1 MKATFSSIH
10 RAVRASALALAFALL
25 LAPAGCGPEKR
36 TSPTVPLAL
45 RPGDTVVSVLGG
57 TGKPA
62 VIRVEPFTDERPRK
76 DAIGENVEG
85 QDEGI
90 TLPVFS
96 SGPEPAEFVR
106 QALIQNLRNGGYEVT
121 DNPVA
126 ASRVISGRLTQ
137 FWVIEGGTYNATV
150 NAVLEVKDSSGKD
163 LWSGPAGGVDGTWGR
178 SLSVENYQQTLSAAT
193 VKMLNKFFGDPAFR
207 ETLRIP

>member
-1 MKATFSSIH
+1 MIGTLSSMR
-10 RAVRASALALAFALL
+10 RALRASVTVMALAVI
-25 LAPAGCGPEKR
+25 LAPAGCGPDKR

-45 RPGDTVVSVLGG
+45 RPGDSVVSVLGG

-62 VIRVEPFTDERPRK
+62 VIRVEAFADERPRK
-76 DAIGENVEG
+76 DAIGENIEN
-85 QDEGI
+85 QKNGI

-106 QALIQNLRNGGYEVT
+106 QALIQNLRTSGYEVT
-121 DNPVA
+121 ENPIA
-126 ASRVISGRLTQ
+126 ASRIISGRLTQ
-137 FWVIEGGTYNATV
+137 FWVVEGGTYNAAV
-150 NAVLEVKDSSGKD
+150 NAVLEVKDAGGTS

-193 VKMLNKFFGDPAFR
+193 VKMLNKFFEDTGFR
-207 ETLRIP
+207 QTLRLP